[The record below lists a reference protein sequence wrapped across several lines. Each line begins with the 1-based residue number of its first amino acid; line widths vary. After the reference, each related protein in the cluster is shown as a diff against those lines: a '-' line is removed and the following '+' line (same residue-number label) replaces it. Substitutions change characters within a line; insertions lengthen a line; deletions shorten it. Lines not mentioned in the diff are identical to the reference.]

1 MRPGS
6 WRVVLPAAVAVLGLA
21 GATAAAG
28 AEAKVATFA
37 GGCFWCME
45 GPFEKLPGVK
55 SVVSGY
61 TGGQQKHPTYEDVS
75 AGRTG
80 HAEAV
85 QIKYD
90 PARVTYEQ
98 LLEVFWHNIDPL
110 TANAQFCDQGSQY
123 RSAIYYH
130 DEAQRAAA
138 EASRQKVAAS
148 LRGTIVTEL
157 AAAATF
163 YPAEEYHQ
171 DYYRKNPIRYNL
183 YRTGCGRDRRL
194 KELWGERAGGGHK

>member
-6 WRVVLPAAVAVLGLA
+6 WRMVLPAAVVVLGLA
-21 GATAAAG
+21 GVTAAAG

-61 TGGQQKHPTYEDVS
+61 TGGQQKGPTYEEVS

-157 AAAATF
+157 VAAATF
-163 YPAEEYHQ
+163 YRAEEYHQ

-194 KELWGERAGGGHK
+194 KELWGEQAGGGHK